1 MKDREE
7 SLNLEQGS
15 VMKWLKKILGFGGVD
30 TEAVMDHSLQLARSG
45 QQVEAIS
52 QMQAAV
58 DAVKESAGALS
69 CEHAKGLFN
78 LAMLHIAVGDMQRG
92 AEDCRLAADSC
103 PDSITGRKDRLMYLM
118 NAGQLLSRADR
129 TDEAIEVLQTSLDE
143 REQAYGAEHAGTAYG
158 QQALAEVYM
167 SAGRFAEGLE
177 LSEKALDTFFHESHQ
192 EYPTALATTTALAS
206 AVGMHDDE
214 VWQYATSDA
223 ATFAKP
229 MIDSALVL
237 AEAMPDC
244 TGMNYLRQLAD
255 WAGELLPPDSP
266 QMMNVI
272 ALWSN
277 IATDKG
283 DHSQRELAM
292 SRAVTEAKRLGD
304 PAVIVNVLEG
314 RALMLSDID
323 SDAEA
328 VRAAYQ
334 DALDKAVEHDLESD
348 AAGVLRNWALYE
360 SEAGNSD
367 AAVKRFQQAIEK
379 SRAVRATPKP
389 WREHRLRSA
398 SFTSTTTAAKKRHRC
413 WKKGSRSWTRCIP
426 MSLAPC
432 CIKVALSENLDCPC
446 HGGDSIATD
455 AMGKLAER
463 FFNRS
468 GLEDIIESVSYG
480 DADGEKGLNVQLS
493 REPSD
498 QEMQRLGIAHG
509 VFQNLLSNADT
520 RTRG

>member
-15 VMKWLKKILGFGGVD
+15 VMKWLNKILGFGGVD

-237 AEAMPDC
+237 AESMPDC

-292 SRAVTEAKRLGD
+292 SRAVSEAKRLGD

-379 SRAVRATPKP
+379 SRASGDAETLARTQIALGIFYQHNDRGEEATPLL
-389 WREHRLRSA
+389 EEGIEVLD
-398 SFTSTTTAAKKRHRC
+398 
-413 WKKGSRSWTRCIP
+413 P
-426 MSLAPC
+426 MHPDVACAMLHQ
-432 CIKVALSENLDCPC
+432 VALSENLDCPC

-520 RTRG
+520 RTRR